1 MLRPFCKHL
10 ATSNACHEVYWIHVH
25 IQKRLERAVGM
36 SSVET
41 SETYVIENDS
51 FCSPQV
57 PLGTWTELFAVYS
70 WCIWRMHAIH
80 RSHTTLHLIYV
91 YILARACYIYQIYD
105 LTICQINDTH
115 TKSWHMHLF
124 CLSCRALHR
133 FESNRS
139 SIYESYKYKY
149 ADAVQKQM

>member
-10 ATSNACHEVYWIHVH
+10 ATSNACHEVYWIHVQ

-70 WCIWRMHAIH
+70 
-80 RSHTTLHLIYV
+80 
-91 YILARACYIYQIYD
+91 
-105 LTICQINDTH
+105 
-115 TKSWHMHLF
+115 
-124 CLSCRALHR
+124 
-133 FESNRS
+133 
-139 SIYESYKYKY
+139 
-149 ADAVQKQM
+149 